1 MDTFHDTRRQLR
13 IAIIAI
19 SIIVVCGVVG
29 FQIIEKLSLL
39 DALWL
44 TIITIATV
52 GYGDIYART
61 SAGRAFTILL
71 LIFGLGTFA
80 YAAQAAVSF
89 FLSPEMR
96 LLQQTRKA
104 AKKIQSLRDH
114 YIICGAGE
122 LVDNT
127 IDYLLLRVAMRREH
141 EAEIRATTIKVNLRR
156 FLGSTKYTH
165 WIRRFLFK
173 LILIAS
179 QLFKK
184 PETLLDAIVVV
195 TQEARYAHHLRE
207 NGVLVVEADPTSDQA
222 LRDAG
227 INHAQAAMVM
237 LESDT
242 ESLMAVLTARSK
254 NAEIYIT
261 AATLEEELSQKMVR
275 VGANNVIAP
284 FEVAAQFL
292 ANATL
297 RPAVNDFFNDIMF
310 DQKSG
315 GFIVQIYLGEES
327 TWIGRP
333 LSQLDFRGR
342 FAAGVIG
349 IRLEDGNYLYA
360 PDENYILKE
369 EEVVLIVTPVI
380 YISLLQQDA
389 RRRDASPVQT
399 AANWQRLPTPPRP
412 KVNQKQYSLM
422 EAEASIREM
431 SEHFVICGAGS
442 VIRNVTDKIDPERP
456 FVILT
461 YAQDLASDLLK
472 RGFRVVHG
480 DPTHES
486 TLRKAGVERALAL
499 MVSIEEDA
507 DSIVTILN
515 ARSMSKRLLIT
526 ATANT
531 DVMIPKLRRAGAD
544 RVVSPFRVAA
554 QFVLLATTRPAVS
567 DFLQY
572 VLFNYQ
578 TGLETNELY
587 MQEDSPWIGKSI
599 QELLLGRIFR
609 AGVLGIRQTT
619 STYIYAPPGSH
630 IIQPNEIL
638 IVVNPIT
645 LGDELRSIAHGS
657 TNKRP
662 KTLRREDVLK
672 TGLWV

>member
-1 MDTFHDTRRQLR
+1 MDNIQDTRRQLR

-19 SIIVVCGVVG
+19 SIIVVCGVIG
-29 FQIIEKLSLL
+29 FHIIEKLSWL

-61 SAGRAFTILL
+61 PIGRAFTIFL

-80 YAAQAAVSF
+80 YAAQAAVTF

-96 LLQQTRKA
+96 FSQQIRKA
-104 AKKIQSLRDH
+104 GKKINSLRGH

-141 EAEIRATTIKVNLRR
+141 EAEMHATTIKSNLRR
-156 FLGSTKYTH
+156 FLGGTKYTH
-165 WIRRFLFK
+165 WLRRFLFK
-173 LILIAS
+173 LILLAS
-179 QLFKK
+179 RLFKR

-195 TQEARYAHHLRE
+195 TQKSAYARHLRE

-227 INHAQAAMVM
+227 IDHAQAAMVM

-242 ESLMAVLTARSK
+242 ESLMAVLTARSR
-254 NAEIYIT
+254 NTDIYIT

-315 GFIVQIYLGEES
+315 GFIVQIYLGEDS
-327 TWIGRP
+327 PWIGRR
-333 LSQLDFRGR
+333 LLQLDLRGR
-342 FAAGVIG
+342 FTAGVIG

-369 EEVVLIVTPVI
+369 AEVVLIVTPVI
-380 YISLLQQDA
+380 YIALLQQDA
-389 RRRDASPVQT
+389 RRGDASTTQT
-399 AANWQRLPTPPRP
+399 APTWQRLPTPPRP

-472 RGFRVVHG
+472 RGFRVIHG
-480 DPTHES
+480 DPAHEA

-572 VLFNYQ
+572 VLYNYQ

-599 QELLLGRIFR
+599 EELLLERIFR
-609 AGVLGIRQTT
+609 AGVLGIRQPE
-619 STYIYAPPGSH
+619 SKYIYAPPGSH